1 MSRAA
6 LDSALPRR
14 FAAATAAAALLTS
27 LAFVAAPVLSS
38 AARGPV
44 KTIARSVATSVL
56 GERDVALP
64 IAASHVVLHW
74 QGNPNATVGVAFAA
88 EPGAFG
94 PAQAVERD
102 DDGPDA
108 APAGHSSTMGPFAD
122 DTFGQVVVAGGARF
136 VRITSDRPI
145 ARLTVEALDTRGSA
159 LQAAADAVIALSGTG
174 SAAAAET
181 KPAVISRAA
190 WGADESYRFDSGG
203 HEKFPPSFYP
213 LQKLVVHHTAG
224 SNNDPNPA
232 ATIRAIYYDHAIIRG
247 YGDIDYNFLID
258 AQGRVYEGRHSR
270 AYAGGEP
277 ITGEDLAGNPVR
289 AGHARGYNPATIGI
303 SLLGNFTSVQPPA
316 AQRTALIRMLAWE
329 AERHGLDPLGSSTY
343 LNPESGTSLYLPNIA
358 GHRNVNVT
366 GCPGDFFYS
375 TFALLRQQV
384 ASEIA
389 VHSGAAVDH
398 TAPTATLS
406 PMLTPTG
413 GSTMTFG
420 LPFAEPVTGLA
431 PEDFSVGGTSAGWAV
446 TDVTGSASTYTV
458 VVHSDAPTD
467 GTVVLSLAA
476 GSVTDVAGN
485 AGPPAVLQAT
495 ADFATDTTAPTVTIW
510 WTPHRAALNVTTF
523 DLTATFSEPV
533 LGLSSAHV
541 QLGGTSDAATPWS
554 FSQSAILGSGP
565 SYGFSVEA
573 ASPANGTLTVTIPA
587 GATTDPAGNPNEAAQ
602 MSVVIDRTAPTT
614 SAPTTTIRSG
624 ATLGG
629 TVPARVSWTGAD
641 SGGAGIASYDV
652 ERSTDGAGYVVI
664 AAGVAGPAIG
674 VTLAAGHSY
683 RFAVRARDGAGN
695 LSAWRAASATSA
707 VVLQDSSTAL
717 HWSSGWHVASSTA
730 YSAGTARYASTA
742 GASMTTTFTGRGVGF
757 VTSLGARGQVRVYVD
772 GSFVTTL
779 DLRSATSA
787 YRRIAWTRAWGASA
801 THTLKLVV
809 VGTAARPRVDV
820 DAIVVLR

>member
-1 MSRAA
+1 MGTARNR
-6 LDSALPRR
+6 ALPRR
-14 FAAATAAAALLTS
+14 LAAATAAAALLTS
-27 LAFVAAPVLSS
+27 LAFVAAPALSS

-44 KTIARSVATSVL
+44 KTVARAVTTSVMR
-56 GERDVALP
+56 ERDVALP

-74 QGNPNATVGVAFAA
+74 QGNPKATVSVAFAT

-94 PAQAVERD
+94 PAQAVELD

-108 APAGHSSTMGPFAD
+108 AIPGHAAPAAGPVAD

-159 LQAAADAVIALSGTG
+159 LQAAADAAIALSGTG
-174 SAAAAET
+174 TAAAAET

-213 LQKLVVHHTAG
+213 LQKLIVHHTAG
-224 SNNDPNPA
+224 SNNDPDPA

-270 AYAGGEP
+270 AYANGEP
-277 ITGEDLAGNPVR
+277 ITGEDEAGNPVR
-289 AGHARGYNPATIGI
+289 AGHARGYNPATVGI
-303 SLLGNFTSVQPPA
+303 SLLGNFTSVLPPA
-316 AQRTALIRMLAWE
+316 AQRSALIRMLAWE

-343 LNPESGTSLYLPNIA
+343 LNPESGVSLYLPNIA

-366 GCPGDFFYS
+366 ACPGDAFYS
-375 TFALLRQQV
+375 TFAALRQQV

-389 VHSGAAVDH
+389 AHTGAAVDH
-398 TAPTATLS
+398 TPPTAMLT

-446 TDVTGSASTYTV
+446 TGVTGTASTYTV
-458 VVHSDAPTD
+458 TVHSDAPTD
-467 GTVVLSLAA
+467 GTVILSLAA
-476 GSVTDVAGN
+476 GSVTDLAGN
-485 AGPPAVLQAT
+485 AGPPSQLDAT

-510 WTPHRAALNVTTF
+510 WTPHRAALNVAAF

-533 LGLSSAHV
+533 VGLSFANI
-541 QLGGTSDAATPWS
+541 QLGGTSEAATPWS
-554 FSQSAILGSGP
+554 FSQSAVLGSGA

-573 ASPANGTLTVTIPA
+573 ANPANGTLTVTIPA
-587 GATTDPAGNPNEAAQ
+587 GATSDPAGNPSEAAQ
-602 MSVVIDRTAPTT
+602 ISLVIDRTAPTT
-614 SAPTTTIRSG
+614 SVPVTTIRGYVAFG
-624 ATLGG
+624 AT
-629 TVPARVSWTGAD
+629 VPGRVSWTGAD
-641 SGGAGIASYDV
+641 TGGAGVASYDV
-652 ERSTDGAGYVVI
+652 ERSTDGGGYVV
-664 AAGVAGPAIG
+664 VASG
-674 VTLAAGHSY
+674 VTSPTIPVALAAGHTY
-683 RFAVRARDGAGN
+683 RFAVRARDAAGN
-695 LSAWRAASATSA
+695 VSAWRAGSATNPL
-707 VVLQDSSTAL
+707 VRQDSSTAL
-717 HWSSGWHVASSTA
+717 HWSSGWHTTYSTA
-730 YSAGTARYASTA
+730 YSAGSARYATTS
-742 GASMTTTFTGRGVGF
+742 GAWMTTTFTGRAVGL
-757 VTSLGARGQVRVYVD
+757 VTTLGARGQVRVYVD
-772 GSFVTTL
+772 GAYSAIV
-779 DLRSATSA
+779 DLKSATTA
-787 YRRIAWTRAWGASA
+787 YRTIAWTKAWSSSA

-809 VGTAARPRVDV
+809 VGTAGRPRVDV
-820 DAIVVLR
+820 DAILILR